1 MAKLDITA
9 GQIQSTTN
17 MLTHSPSL
25 TAEDWA
31 TDIKYPSANA
41 VANLVTTTTNAIIEA
56 CENTAGGVEYPIGS
70 VIVTHKELS
79 TGETSAA
86 ANPATLLGLPGT
98 WTLIDK
104 TFKSGRSAI
113 GGPGN
118 EFSPATNGFS
128 LSVENAIRQDHLLSL
143 QLGIYVADAAD
154 KSVQSGQSS
163 LTMANLN
170 LSRYGVYG
178 LSYAPINGIAFAT
191 NSSSSTSC
199 SAICYG
205 FQGGGGTL
213 LLYDVVNG
221 GTSTHTLSKTAHIY
235 INATIPVPHGDMIDS
250 FCDKFYWKRTA

>member
-1 MAKLDITA
+1 MAKLNITA
-9 GQIQSTTN
+9 NQIQSTTN
-17 MLTHSPSL
+17 MLTS
-25 TAEDWA
+25 TAPAADWD
-31 TDIKYPSANA
+31 TDAKYPSANA
-41 VANLVTTTTNAIIEA
+41 VKTLVINTTNAIIEA
-56 CENTAGGVEYPIGS
+56 CENNSGSAEFPVGS
-70 VIVTHKELS
+70 VLMTHKELA
-79 TGETSAA
+79 TGQTSAV

-104 TFKSGRSAI
+104 TFKSGISAI

-118 EFSPATNGFS
+118 EFSQATNGFS

-143 QLGIYVADAAD
+143 QLGIYVADATD

-191 NSSSSTSC
+191 NSSSSTSS

-213 LLYDVVNG
+213 VLYDVFNG
-221 GTSTHTLSKTAHIY
+221 GTSAHTLSKTAHMYLNI
-235 INATIPVPHGDMIDS
+235 TIPVPHGDMIDS
-250 FCDKFYWKRTA
+250 FCDKFYWKRTE